1 MQEEPSYTDN
11 ISILS
16 HYIVAAMRMSFR
28 SKSNIIVKVKSMGE
42 KQIFYVKW
50 SHSCILIEPSI
61 LLKTVPLSH
70 VNAKMLR
77 NLVSGIVYTI
87 LHQTRRHQPHPV
99 EKLIDSLKEYNVTFL
114 NSPDDLDSAIAT
126 LSDRRDDHPIYL
138 GIDLEM
144 HTDKKKGPHEGKI
157 SLVQIANEEV
167 CFLYAPRPNEHLPP
181 SLRALLHDDTII
193 KFGVAMVNDKKALRE
208 QQDIDIKGAIDIAE
222 EYGPTFC
229 YGNQIGLEKLTNMFL
244 NKTLGSSENVS
255 TSFRLG
261 LTELTD
267 DERDYAALDAV
278 AALMIGKQAILKRN
292 EEEIKKLSLKI
303 NAFCNWSTPEVHGTV
318 LTRFESEEAF
328 HADLN
333 KK

>member
-1 MQEEPSYTDN
+1 
-11 ISILS
+11 
-16 HYIVAAMRMSFR
+16 
-28 SKSNIIVKVKSMGE
+28 
-42 KQIFYVKW
+42 
-50 SHSCILIEPSI
+50 
-61 LLKTVPLSH
+61 
-70 VNAKMLR
+70 
-77 NLVSGIVYTI
+77 
-87 LHQTRRHQPHPV
+87 
-99 EKLIDSLKEYNVTFL
+99 
-114 NSPDDLDSAIAT
+114 
-126 LSDRRDDHPIYL
+126 
-138 GIDLEM
+138 
-144 HTDKKKGPHEGKI
+144 
-157 SLVQIANEEV
+157 
-167 CFLYAPRPNEHLPP
+167 
-181 SLRALLHDDTII
+181 
-193 KFGVAMVNDKKALRE
+193 MVNDKRALRE

-244 NKTLGSSENVS
+244 NKTLGSSESVS

-292 EEEIKKLSLKI
+292 EEEIEKLSLKI
-303 NAFCNWSTPEVHGTV
+303 NVFCNWSTPEVHGTV